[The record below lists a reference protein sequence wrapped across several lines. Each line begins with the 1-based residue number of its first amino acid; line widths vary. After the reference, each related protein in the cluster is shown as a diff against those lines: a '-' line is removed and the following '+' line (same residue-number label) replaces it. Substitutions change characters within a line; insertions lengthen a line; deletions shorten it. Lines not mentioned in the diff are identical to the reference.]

1 VLVWEDSIGSETA
14 TPRPMKPAKE
24 SKNFRVTRVTYSVRS
39 SNEKKIYLKKTT
51 V

>member
-1 VLVWEDSIGSETA
+1 VLVWEDSSGSETA

-39 SNEKKIYLKKTT
+39 SNEKKYLKKTT